1 MFKGIFFD
9 LDGTLLPLDL
19 AEMMNSYFRALTIK
33 LSPLVEPVS
42 FMEALTAGVEKMLY
56 NDGQG
61 TNEQVFMEAF
71 FRRLDRDPRQLLPVF
86 DEFYNNEY
94 RELGRHVVPRPEAR
108 RALDLAAASGAKVVL
123 ATNPVFPRLAVE
135 ARLEWAGLAGYPF
148 TAITSYEN
156 SSFCK
161 PNPGYYLEILQAT
174 GLQGPDCLMV
184 GNDTKEDLVAAEL
197 GLSTFLL
204 EDFLIDRGSAY
215 KPTWRGSWEELLKV
229 LGG

>member
-42 FMEALTAGVEKMLY
+42 FMEALMAGVEKMLY
-56 NDGQG
+56 NDGRG

-86 DEFYNNEY
+86 DEFYINEY
-94 RELGRHVVPRPEAR
+94 RELGRHVVPRAEAR

-135 ARLEWAGLAGYPF
+135 ARLEWAGLAGSPF

-184 GNDTKEDLVAAEL
+184 GNDSKEDLVAAEL
-197 GLSTFLL
+197 GLRTGVQSNH
-204 EDFLIDRGSAY
+204 R
-215 KPTWRGSWEELLKV
+215 R
-229 LGG
+229 

>member
-42 FMEALTAGVEKMLY
+42 FMEALMAGVEKMLY
-56 NDGQG
+56 NDGRG

-86 DEFYNNEY
+86 DEFYINEY
-94 RELGRHVVPRPEAR
+94 RELGRHVVPRAEAR

-135 ARLEWAGLAGYPF
+135 ARLEWAGLAGSPF

-184 GNDTKEDLVAAEL
+184 GNDSKEDLVA
-197 GLSTFLL
+197 G
-204 EDFLIDRGSAY
+204 D
-215 KPTWRGSWEELLKV
+215 
-229 LGG
+229 